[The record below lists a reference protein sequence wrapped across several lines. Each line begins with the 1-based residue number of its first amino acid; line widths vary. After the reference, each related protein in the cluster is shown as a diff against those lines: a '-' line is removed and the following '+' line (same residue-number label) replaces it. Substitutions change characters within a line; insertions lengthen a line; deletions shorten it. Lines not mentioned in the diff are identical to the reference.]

1 MEYTFAD
8 RMANMQSSAVA
19 GILKLTQKPEVISF
33 AGGMPAPELFPVKE
47 ISKAAQDVLAEEGQ
61 VVLQYSTTEGLGSLR
76 EKIAARMNKK
86 YKTNLEAGN
95 IMITSGSQQNLD
107 LAGKVFVNEGDVVLM
122 ESPTYLAAISTL
134 KCYGPKFI
142 EMPTDENGV
151 IPEEVEKIL
160 STTPKVKLIYVI
172 PDFQNPMGICWTLE
186 RRKKFM
192 EIINKY
198 EIPVLEDNPY
208 GELRYEGET
217 IPSLLSLDTKGLV
230 MSMGTFSK
238 ILSPGIRIGWLAAPK
253 ELRQQFIQAKT
264 SDDVHTSILDQA
276 IVNRYMEDNDIDAHI
291 AEINALYKHRLD
303 LIIASMEKYFTD
315 GTTWTHPQ
323 GGLFLWLTFPE
334 GVSARKVFDK
344 CIEKNV
350 AGVLGEFFYPN
361 GNNDHHM
368 RINYSTMTDDRIVEG
383 IRRMGEALREAGK

>member
-1 MEYTFAD
+1 MEYKFAD

-33 AGGMPAPELFPVKE
+33 AGGMPAPELFPVE
-47 ISKAAQDVLAEEGQ
+47 EVRKAASDVLAEKGRT
-61 VVLQYSTTEGLGSLR
+61 VLQYSTTEGLATLR
-76 EKIAARMNKK
+76 EKIAARTNKK
-86 YKTNLEAGN
+86 YKTHLEAGN
-95 IMITSGSQQNLD
+95 ILITSGSQQNLD
-107 LAGKVFVNEGDVVLM
+107 LAGKVFLNEGDVVLM
-122 ESPTYLAAISTL
+122 ESPTYLAAISTF
-134 KCYGPKFI
+134 KCYGPKFV
-142 EMPTDENGV
+142 EMPTDGEGI

-160 STTPKVKLIYVI
+160 ATTPNVKLIYVI
-172 PDFQNPMGICWTLE
+172 PDFQNPMGICWSLE

-192 EIINKY
+192 EVINKY

-217 IPSLLSLDTKGLV
+217 LPSLLSLDTKGLV
-230 MSMGTFSK
+230 MDMGTFSK
-238 ILSPGIRIGWLAAPK
+238 ILSPGIRVGWLAAPK
-253 ELRQQFIQAKT
+253 ELRQQFIQVKT
-264 SDDVHTSILDQA
+264 SDDVHTSILDQS
-276 IVNRYMEDNDIDAHI
+276 IVDRYMDDNDIDAHI
-291 AEINALYKHRLD
+291 REINALYKHRLD
-303 LIIASMEKYFTD
+303 LIISSMEKYFPE

-323 GGLFLWLTFPE
+323 GGLFLWLTFPDNL
-334 GVSARKVFDK
+334 SARKVFDK

-383 IRRMGEALREAGK
+383 IKRMGEAIREAGK